1 LGVLLGKLARGNG
14 ADGEK
19 FKGRRDS
26 EKERSERIPGLSH
39 PNQMCFLAAAGGVSF
54 LVDRRETAP
63 CHEISD
69 MR

>member
-1 LGVLLGKLARGNG
+1 MEPII
-14 ADGEK
+14 EK

-26 EKERSERIPGLSH
+26 EKERSERIPGLTTLIRRVSVSDRGV
-39 PNQMCFLAAAGGVSF
+39 CFLAAAGGVSF

-69 MR
+69 KR